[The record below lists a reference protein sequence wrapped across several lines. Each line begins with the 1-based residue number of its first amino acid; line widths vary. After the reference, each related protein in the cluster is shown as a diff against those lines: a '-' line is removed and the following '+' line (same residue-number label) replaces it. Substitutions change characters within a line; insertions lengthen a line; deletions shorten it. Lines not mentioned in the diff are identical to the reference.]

1 VTVSI
6 NRFTPKQIG
15 AFGER
20 IVADALAQRGFSIL
34 ARNERTRF
42 GEIDLIVRKD
52 RDVLFVEVKTRRSRT
67 YGYPEEAITRL
78 KRLHL
83 SRSVSL
89 LAPKF
94 AKECTWAILV
104 VAVEIDLLNKTA
116 RLRRIELDA

>member
-6 NRFTPKQIG
+6 NRFTSKQIG
-15 AFGER
+15 TFGER

-42 GEIDLIVRKD
+42 GEIDLIARKN
-52 RDVLFVEVKTRRSRT
+52 RDVLFVEVKTRRSRAF
-67 YGYPEEAITRL
+67 GYPEEAVTKL

-83 SRSVSL
+83 SRSVAL

-94 AKECTWAILV
+94 AKDCTWAILV
-104 VAVEIDLLNKTA
+104 VAVEIDLANKTA